1 MTTTGRPRMPGA
13 VAAPAGRWLIAAAA
27 ALLGGCA
34 STIFS
39 SSPAPGAVP
48 AIDAP
53 RFVAWAR
60 PKPPRVALVLSGGSA
75 RAFAHLGVLRVLERE
90 GLKPDLIVGSSAGAL
105 VGAYLASGKTV
116 SEIEALAARL
126 DLPMLIDIDPVKI
139 LLGGF
144 GLGLAKGERLE
155 AFLRQTIS
163 QPLQALP
170 IAFVAVATDLNT
182 GEPVLLNHGDT
193 PRALRASSAVP
204 GLYEPVQAGARVLGD
219 GQITSPLP
227 VAAARQMGA
236 RTVIAVDVV
245 YPPHDARLS
254 NPVSVLFQAVM
265 ISTYRHLLREREQ
278 ADLVV
283 RPVILAMTD
292 LALSEREHLIAAG
305 EAAALAMLPALR
317 AAFQRQAAGQE

>member
-90 GLKPDLIVGSSAGAL
+90 GLKPDLIVGSSAAL
-105 VGAYLASGKTV
+105 RISAAHL